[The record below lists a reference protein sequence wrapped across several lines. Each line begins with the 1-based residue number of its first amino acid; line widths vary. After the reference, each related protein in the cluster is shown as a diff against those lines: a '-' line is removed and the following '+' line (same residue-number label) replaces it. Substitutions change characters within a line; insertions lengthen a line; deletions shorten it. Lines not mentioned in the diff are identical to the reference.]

1 MKLFGKFALCPR
13 IPGNPRSSR
22 HCSYQTA
29 KKSAKNLLFPLS
41 RCSTIVY
48 CNSLVTYR
56 YVYIYMFTLD
66 TDSLKTLGF
75 NPRTPTLWLR
85 PMTSW
90 PFKYLPRR
98 SLCLPP
104 ALLSSSFSS
113 RSCFLARFA
122 RDREPRWNFSVNYA
136 GGNAG
141 PVSRGPVVHVHRI
154 QHCSPTR
161 VLVYKHGRRETQF
174 RAGGIRFFK

>member
-1 MKLFGKFALCPR
+1 MPFVRGSPATPAAPVIVLTKRPRNRPR
-13 IPGNPRSSR
+13 IFSFHSLDARPSSTVTR
-22 HCSYQTA
+22 
-29 KKSAKNLLFPLS
+29 LLLIDM
-41 RCSTIVY
+41 CI
-48 CNSLVTYR
+48 
-56 YVYIYMFTLD
+56 YIYMFTLD

-75 NPRTPTLWLR
+75 NPRTPTLRLR

-113 RSCFLARFA
+113 RSCFPARFA

-141 PVSRGPVVHVHRI
+141 PVSRGPVVHMHRI